1 MTVVIKSRE
10 THRHYYSHVSF
21 SYPTLELLAILRM
34 PVTVKYT
41 IDDISPMIIYDPPSA
56 WVPGNKSTDPEA
68 SNYSN
73 NGTFTLCRRNGA
85 TATFKFNGT
94 GIAIYGAKRFNHGT
108 YSATLDGIINRFDGY
123 SQASIYNQSLFSA
136 SSLQNGPHTL
146 ILTNTQTNNNLSF
159 LDVDYVTWNVSVGED
174 SRPPT
179 ITYQDDD
186 SRFSYEPSD
195 AWTMQENINGFQG
208 QTAHRTTQANASV
221 TLTFNGEE
229 VRIFGYVGPNASPYL
244 VQVDNSTVGTLNGT
258 KWDQFSGVVLYE
270 TSDLGPGQHT
280 VTLMNT
286 PAGTA
291 QGISIAYAVVTDN
304 TTAASSGTSSL
315 SSGAIAGIVVG
326 AVVGLASLALIIVFW
341 RRRKNNKDRDKNHR
355 MSLDMSS
362 PVDMRAAVMEP
373 FMSRTSLVD
382 TGSSPLATDANTS
395 APRARTDSTSLTSPW
410 SLSTPSSAGGSGRC
424 NPSAAPLMLVSPSAD
439 DSHLPILSSYSAPL
453 TTSQSL
459 PRSRKDQ
466 PMVLPASANQSLQ
479 HLPTEELRST
489 RMVVEGREQDFG
501 PVLTTEDVLPPNY
514 DQAVEPFHPR
524 S

>member
-1 MTVVIKSRE
+1 
-10 THRHYYSHVSF
+10 
-21 SYPTLELLAILRM
+21 M

-41 IDDISPMIIYDPPSA
+41 IDDINPMITYEPPSA
-56 WVPGNKSTDPEA
+56 WVPGNKTTDPEA

-73 NGTFTLCRRNGA
+73 NGTFTLCRQNGA
-85 TATFKFNGT
+85 MATFKFNGT

-108 YSATLDGIINRFDGY
+108 YSATLDGVINRFDGY
-123 SQASIYNQSLFSA
+123 SQTSIYNQSLFSA

-179 ITYQDDD
+179 TTYQDDD

-195 AWTMQENINGFQG
+195 AWSTQENINGFQG
-208 QTAHRTTQANASV
+208 QTAHRTNQANASV

-244 VQVDNSTVGTLNGT
+244 VQVDNSTIGTLNGT
-258 KWDQFSGVVLYE
+258 KWNQFSGVVLYE
-270 TSDLGPGQHT
+270 TSNLGPGQHT

-291 QGISIAYAVVTDN
+291 QSLSIAYAVITDN
-304 TTAASSGTSSL
+304 TTDTSSDTSSL

-326 AVVGLASLALIIVFW
+326 AIVGLAALALTIFFW
-341 RRRKNNKDRDKNHR
+341 RRRKNNKNRDKNDR

-362 PVDMRAAVMEP
+362 PVDMRTAIMEP
-373 FMSRTSLVD
+373 FMSRPSLGG
-382 TGSSPLATDANTS
+382 TGSGPEGLTTDANAS
-395 APRARTDSTSLTSPW
+395 APRARTDSTTLTSPW
-410 SLSTPSSAGGSGRC
+410 SSSTPSSADGR
-424 NPSAAPLMLVSPSAD
+424 NPSVAPLMLVSPSVD
-439 DSHLPILSSYSAPL
+439 DSHIPMPSSYSTSL
-453 TTSQSL
+453 STSQSL
-459 PRSRKDQ
+459 PQSRKGQ
-466 PMVLPASANQSLQ
+466 PMTLPASANQSLQ
-479 HLPTEELRST
+479 HLPAGELRST

-501 PVLTTEDVLPPNY
+501 PVPTSDDVLPPNY
-514 DQAVEPFHPR
+514 DQAVEPFHQR

>member
-1 MTVVIKSRE
+1 
-10 THRHYYSHVSF
+10 
-21 SYPTLELLAILRM
+21 M

-41 IDDISPMIIYDPPSA
+41 IDDINPMITYDPPSA
-56 WVPGNKSTDPEA
+56 WVPGNKSMDSEA

-73 NGTFTLCRRNGA
+73 NGTFTLCQQNGA
-85 TATFKFNGT
+85 TATFKSNGT

-108 YSATLDGIINRFDGY
+108 YSATLDGVINRFDGY
-123 SQASIYNQSLFSA
+123 SQTSIYNQSLFSA

-146 ILTNTQTNNNLSF
+146 ILTNTQTSNNLSF

-174 SRPPT
+174 SHPPT

-186 SRFSYEPSD
+186 SQFSYEPSD
-195 AWTMQENINGFQG
+195 AWSMQENINGFQG
-208 QTAHRTTQANASV
+208 QTAHRTTQANALV

-270 TSDLGPGQHT
+270 TSNLGPGQHT
-280 VTLMNT
+280 VSLMNT

-291 QGISIAYAVVTDN
+291 QGLSIAYAVVTDN
-304 TTAASSGTSSL
+304 TTAASSDTSSL

-326 AVVGLASLALIIVFW
+326 AVVGLTALALIIFFW
-341 RRRKNNKDRDKNHR
+341 RRRENNKNRDKNDR

-373 FMSRTSLVD
+373 FMSRTSLAGS
-382 TGSSPLATDANTS
+382 GSSPGLATDANTS
-395 APRARTDSTSLTSPW
+395 APRARTDSTALTSPW
-410 SLSTPSSAGGSGRC
+410 SSSTPSSADGSGRR

-439 DSHLPILSSYSAPL
+439 DSHLPIPSSYSTPL

-466 PMVLPASANQSLQ
+466 PMVLPASAIQSLQ
-479 HLPTEELRST
+479 HLPAEELRST

-501 PVLTTEDVLPPNY
+501 PVPTIEDVLPPNY

>member
-1 MTVVIKSRE
+1 
-10 THRHYYSHVSF
+10 
-21 SYPTLELLAILRM
+21 M
-34 PVTVKYT
+34 PATVKYT
-41 IDDISPMIIYDPPSA
+41 VDDINPMITYEPPSA
-56 WVPGNKSTDPEA
+56 WRPGNKSADPEA

-73 NGTFTLCRRNGA
+73 NGTFTLCQQNGA

-108 YSATLDGIINRFDGY
+108 YSATLDGVINRFDGY
-123 SQASIYNQSLFSA
+123 SQTSIYNQSLFSA

-146 ILTNTQTNNNLSF
+146 ILTNTQTDNNLSY

-195 AWTMQENINGFQG
+195 AWSTQENINGFQG
-208 QTAHRTTQANASV
+208 QSAHRTTQANASV

-229 VRIFGYVGPNASPYL
+229 VRIYGYIGPNASPYL
-244 VQVDNSTVGTLNGT
+244 VQVDNGTVGTLNGT
-258 KWDQFSGVVLYE
+258 KWDSFSGVILYE
-270 TSDLGPGQHT
+270 TSNLGPGQYT

-291 QGISIAYAVVTDN
+291 QSLSIAYAVVTDN
-304 TTAASSGTSSL
+304 TTDTSSDTSSL

-326 AVVGLASLALIIVFW
+326 AVVGLAAFALIIFFW
-341 RRRKNNKDRDKNHR
+341 RRRKNNKNSDKNDR

-373 FMSRTSLVD
+373 FMSHPSLAG
-382 TGSSPLATDANTS
+382 TGSSPEGLATDANAS
-395 APRARTDSTSLTSPW
+395 APRARTDSTALTSPW
-410 SLSTPSSAGGSGRC
+410 SSSTPSSADGSGRR
-424 NPSAAPLMLVSPSAD
+424 NPSVAPLMLVSPSAD
-439 DSHLPILSSYSAPL
+439 DSHLPISSSYSTPL
-453 TTSQSL
+453 LTSQSL
-459 PRSRKDQ
+459 PRSRKGQ

-479 HLPTEELRST
+479 HLPDEELRST
-489 RMVVEGREQDFG
+489 RMFVEGREQDFG
-501 PVLTTEDVLPPNY
+501 PVLTTDDVLPPNY
-514 DQAVEPFHPR
+514 DQAVEPFHRR